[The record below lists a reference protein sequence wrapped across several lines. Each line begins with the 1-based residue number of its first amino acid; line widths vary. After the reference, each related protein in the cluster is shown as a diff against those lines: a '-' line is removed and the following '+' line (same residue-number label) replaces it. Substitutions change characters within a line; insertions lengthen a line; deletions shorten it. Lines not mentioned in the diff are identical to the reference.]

1 MARETVSFPTKND
14 DFPVHYVTVNQGTLN
29 IIKHRPNHQLLQ
41 NAPSGSQVSGR
52 TAATASAAADKA
64 RLGDRLPRLTGVGLS
79 GVSGVLC
86 VKKPIGPIGFISGWW
101 FGT

>member
-1 MARETVSFPTKND
+1 MAREIVSFPTKID
-14 DFPVHYVTVNQGTLN
+14 DFPVRYVNIFQGTLN

-64 RLGDRLPRLTGVGLS
+64 RVAAPRMTDFLGWP
-79 GVSGVLC
+79 VSGCRVC
-86 VKKPIGPIGFISGWW
+86 RVSYV
-101 FGT
+101 